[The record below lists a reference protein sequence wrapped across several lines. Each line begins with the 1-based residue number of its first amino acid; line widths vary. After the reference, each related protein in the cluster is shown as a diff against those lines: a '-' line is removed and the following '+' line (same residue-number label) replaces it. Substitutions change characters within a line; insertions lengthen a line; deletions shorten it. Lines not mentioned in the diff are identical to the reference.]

1 MVGVEEMSS
10 IDREYKGYLLRGAMQ
25 GKVWGW
31 KVYNKQKAGVAEGK
45 ASSRE
50 EADIALTQAVEQ
62 IIETEFAS
70 RKNGIPTA
78 EEYQQALGAI
88 LKPEH
93 SLWEMLKAHYEA
105 PGKKMSSAQL
115 ADAAGYKDFTATNS
129 QYGKLGRELCE
140 HLNVNP
146 PGTYPENGDPLWIT
160 ILVKE
165 DTNARDIETDHYL
178 HEMRTEVA
186 KALELLGIVKPK

>member
-1 MVGVEEMSS
+1 MSS

-88 LKPEH
+88 LKPGH

-105 PGKKMSSAQL
+105 PGKRCHLPNWPMQL
-115 ADAAGYKDFTATNS
+115 DIKI
-129 QYGKLGRELCE
+129 L
-140 HLNVNP
+140 
-146 PGTYPENGDPLWIT
+146 PLPT
-160 ILVKE
+160 RNTESLVASYVS
-165 DTNARDIETDHYL
+165 T
-178 HEMRTEVA
+178 
-186 KALELLGIVKPK
+186 